1 MATVLLHTVKGSAVD
16 HADVCTLCLWQGVWF
31 NDVPRIFT
39 LFHGLVTGDDDCG
52 LVTFNPPT
60 IKGSCKNGEVG
71 HSLRVTPFQS
81 QPSSHSCWGHACTHR
96 TH

>member
-1 MATVLLHTVKGSAVD
+1 M
-16 HADVCTLCLWQGVWF
+16 HACLWQGVWF

-71 HSLRVTPFQS
+71 HSLQVTTFES
-81 QPSSHSCWGHACTHR
+81 QPSSHSFPVTAAGGMHARVEPARMPGRIH
-96 TH
+96 